1 MASIPEVK
9 NGFFLV
15 RKPRRVGGWLYTTF
29 PVKDKAYYLETGW
42 QEISPELA
50 AERQKPVAPPVVE
63 IPESIARQAAAT
75 KAKPKGR
82 PPKNPKTW

>member
-15 RKPRRVGGWLYTTF
+15 RKPRRAGGWLYATF

-50 AERQKPVAPPVVE
+50 AEQQKPIAPPVVE
-63 IPESIARQAAAT
+63 LPESIVRQAAAI

-82 PPKNPKTW
+82 PKKQTAW